1 METNL
6 NPSQITTS
14 LPTKENTTECSNKQ
28 NLKMTPLEA
37 TLQLQN
43 KNYQDQIQVLQE
55 KINYYETDYF
65 TKTTNLTNQIK
76 NFGITEKKLK
86 KEINDKNITISNY
99 EKENKYLKSQICE
112 MEKSVLYFK
121 KEVKELYNSRQ
132 NNYQIPQKDSNN
144 HEYIKKQCVNQI
156 NTIEYDSKIRELIGL
171 LKQYSD
177 EISKLKN
184 ENISL
189 NQALSNYVHNPPTP
203 RDNKES
209 FIENELRTMNMH
221 QNSISSCTCTCNNVS
236 NENEMNKIIVDM
248 STIINNELLFITQWI
263 DTYLGNNYDK
273 HFEVPSLLGENNEGN
288 YFNVNFDMLK
298 SSLENSRNKINHE
311 LNYQEKS
318 VQEMKSMLS
327 QSEIKNAS
335 LKSELSELRRKLYL
349 VNENELKVR
358 DILDS
363 NDKQIK
369 IQNEKINTLD
379 MTIEKMKKEYGEYL
393 DNLYKIISDEINLV
407 LHDNNFQA
415 FHSNIICIGKDD
427 CYSNK
432 KSIELVL
439 SSKFDKL
446 IQFLNELKYDYIK
459 TKNENFKFLT
469 ENINTNSSSSENLIF
484 INNELTKANQRI
496 GEQEELISKLQSE
509 NSLLKNQIN
518 FIEQNNLLKQ
528 KNQYDI
534 KESCDILTYSLTNKE
549 KELNETKS
557 QLLILTEKNKMLEDK
572 ILKDSNII
580 NEYKSKF
587 DKALKIEIENE
598 KIKKD
603 YQRLLDENEVLKK
616 TK

>member
-55 KINYYETDYF
+55 KVNYYETDYF

-86 KEINDKNITISNY
+86 KEINDKNITISKY

-209 FIENELRTMNMH
+209 FNENELRTMNMH

-273 HFEVPSLLGENNEGN
+273 HFEVPSLLGENNEAN

-298 SSLENSRNKINHE
+298 SSLENSRNRINHE
-311 LNYQEKS
+311 LNYQENS

-393 DNLYKIISDEINLV
+393 DNLYKIISDEINSV

-439 SSKFDKL
+439 SSNFDKL

-496 GEQEELISKLQSE
+496 GEQEDLISKLQSE
-509 NSLLKNQIN
+509 NNLLKNQID

-534 KESCDILTYSLTNKE
+534 KENCDTLTYSLTNKE
-549 KELNETKS
+549 KALNETKS
-557 QLLILTEKNKMLEDK
+557 QLLILTEKKKMIEDK
-572 ILKDSNII
+572 ILKDNNII
-580 NEYKSKF
+580 NE
-587 DKALKIEIENE
+587 
-598 KIKKD
+598 
-603 YQRLLDENEVLKK
+603 
-616 TK
+616 